1 MKQYIILLAIA
12 LVAAF
17 TLACSEEQVG
27 QYPVDGTAPKPVSSP
42 SVTNFPGGSRIEYQL
57 PDESD
62 LLYVKVNYQLPSG
75 ETAEVRTSV
84 FANQVELKG
93 FARSKKMTVQ
103 LYCVDRSRNVSS
115 PVDVEIEPLD
125 SPIYDIFRSVQT
137 TVGFGGF
144 KLEWDNPLSEDIAVE
159 VLKKNEEG
167 IYKPVETLYS
177 NEKLARNKSVRGQEA
192 AQSDFA
198 IYVRDMFNNTS
209 DTMKTVMTPWF
220 EQALDKKLWTGMPKS
235 SKFAIHSYG
244 SQSMTVMWDG
254 AYQPDN
260 NIYYLS
266 ENAARDE
273 PYFAIDLGRVSKLSR
288 FRYWS
293 RYDYIFKLHSPK
305 TIAIFGTNNA
315 SVAANP
321 ESDDSEWTLMG
332 EFESTRPS
340 GLPGGADATAE
351 DRAYADAGEE
361 FEFSLDAPEVRY
373 IRFKSRISWTK
384 TRAIFISELSFWGA
398 PSN

>member
-1 MKQYIILLAIA
+1 MKQYIILLSIA
-12 LVAAF
+12 VIAVFLF
-17 TLACSEEQVG
+17 SCSEEPIG
-27 QYPVDGTAPKPVSSP
+27 QYPVDGSAPKPVSSP
-42 SVTNFPGGSRIEYQL
+42 VVTNFPGGARIEYQL

-62 LLYVKVNYQLPSG
+62 LLYVKVNYPLPSG
-75 ETAEVRTSV
+75 EMAEVRTSV

-93 FARSKKMTVQ
+93 FARSKRMTVQ
-103 LYCVDRSRNVSS
+103 LYCVDRSRNVST

-125 SPIYDIFRSVQT
+125 SPIYDIFQSIST
-137 TVGFGGF
+137 IVGFGGF

-159 VLKKNEEG
+159 VLKLNEESV
-167 IYKPVETLYS
+167 YKPVETLYS
-177 NEKLARNKSVRGQEA
+177 NERLARNKSVRGQEA
-192 AQSDFA
+192 ARTEFA
-198 IYVRDMFNNTS
+198 IYVRDMFGNTS
-209 DTMKTVMTPWF
+209 DTLKTTMTPWF
-220 EQALDKKLWTGMPKS
+220 EQALDKKLWVGMPKS
-235 SKFAIHSYG
+235 AKFAVHSYG

-254 AYQPDN
+254 IYNLDN
-260 NIYYLS
+260 NVYYLT

-273 PYFAIDLGRVSKLSR
+273 PYFAIDFGKVSKLSR

-305 TIAIFGTNNA
+305 TIAIFGTNSSA
-315 SVAANP
+315 VAANA
-321 ESDDSEWTLMG
+321 ESDDSEWTLLG

-361 FEFSLDAPEVRY
+361 FEFPLDAPEVRY

-384 TRAIFISELSFWGA
+384 TRAVFVSELAFWGA
-398 PSN
+398 PIN